1 MPLIPPP
8 VMQEAGTEASESWQE
23 ISRRKRE
30 ALAASIP
37 PQWRIADDL
46 VPPQS
51 QLDVTSWPASSG
63 WFTDDELAIT
73 ELSATQLAAQLCS
86 GQLKSEVVTRAF
98 CKRAAAAQ
106 QLTNCL
112 AEIVFDRALATARAR
127 DAHLEETGKP
137 LGPLHGLP
145 VSIKD
150 NFKLC
155 GVDSTIG
162 FVSHVG
168 DAATSQSTLVTLL
181 EQAGAVIY
189 VKTNVPTAMMIPE
202 TVNNLFGRTCNPRNR
217 ETTSGGSSGGEAAL
231 ITLCGSPL
239 GVGTD
244 IGGSIRVPA
253 ACTGIF
259 GLRPSFGRFPTRNCR
274 SGMPGQETVRSVN
287 GPLARSLADIE
298 LFCKSVI
305 GQEPWRH
312 DTRCLP
318 IPWRQV
324 EAPQRLR
331 IAVLYHDG
339 LVLPTPP
346 VTRALKET
354 VKKLQA
360 AGHDIVEW
368 DPVYNQLSGPLL
380 MRMFVSDGGKTIR
393 QELER
398 TGEPWPLGLEAYRVA
413 KELGTYDLWKLHA
426 DRVELSDK
434 VLDCWNKA
442 QIDAILSPT
451 TAYSSAK
458 HDTLLHVVYT
468 GIFNVLDY
476 STMSFPTGH
485 VVDKNIDILDKDYQ
499 PLSPTCKMVNEN
511 YDAAHVD
518 GLPISLQLAAQR
530 LQEEKLLAMTQC
542 VLEAL
547 SLP

>member
-1 MPLIPPP
+1 MA
-8 VMQEAGTEASESWQE
+8 ETATATSGSWQE
-23 ISRRKRE
+23 ISSQKRE

-37 PQWRIADDL
+37 AQWRIPDDIM
-46 VPPQS
+46 PPQS

-63 WFTDDELAIT
+63 WFTDDELAVT
-73 ELSATQLAAQLCS
+73 EMSATQLAAQLCS
-86 GQLKSEVVTRAF
+86 GQLKSEHVTRVF

-112 AEIVFDRALATARAR
+112 AETAFERALATARAR
-127 DAHLEETGKP
+127 DRHLEESGKP

-145 VSIKD
+145 VSVKD

-168 DAATSQSTLVTLL
+168 DAATSDSTLVTLL

-202 TVNNLFGRTCNPRNR
+202 TVNNLFGRTCNPHNR
-217 ETTSGGSSGGEAAL
+217 ETTCGGSSGGEAAL
-231 ITLCGSPL
+231 IAFCGSPL

-287 GPLARSLADIE
+287 GPLARSLSDIE
-298 LFCKSVI
+298 LFSKCII
-305 GQEPWRH
+305 GQKPWLH

-318 IPWRQV
+318 IPWRPVQV
-324 EAPQRLR
+324 PQRLR
-331 IAVLYHDG
+331 IAAMYHDG

-346 VTRALKET
+346 VLRALQDT
-354 VKKLQA
+354 VKKLKA
-360 AGHDIVEW
+360 AGHDIIEW
-368 DPVYNQLSGPLL
+368 DPIYHQQGGPLL
-380 MRMFVSDGGKTIR
+380 WRMFVADGGKAIR
-393 QELER
+393 KELER
-398 TGEPWPLGLEAYRVA
+398 TGEPWPPGLEAYRVA
-413 KELGTYDLWKLHA
+413 KELGTYDLWKLHLE
-426 DRVELSDK
+426 RVKFSDE

-442 QIDAILSPT
+442 QIDAILCPT
-451 TAYSSAK
+451 TAFSTAK
-458 HDTLLHVVYT
+458 HDNLFHVVYT
-468 GIFNVLDY
+468 GVFNILDY
-476 STMSFPTGH
+476 SCISFPTGH
-485 VVDKNIDILDKDYQ
+485 VVDKEIDILDKDYQ
-499 PLSPTCKMVNEN
+499 PMSPTCKIINEN
-511 YDAAHVD
+511 YDANEVD
-518 GLPISLQLAAQR
+518 GLPISLQLVAQR
-530 LQEEKLLAMTQC
+530 LEEEKLLAMANR

-547 SLP
+547 SSA